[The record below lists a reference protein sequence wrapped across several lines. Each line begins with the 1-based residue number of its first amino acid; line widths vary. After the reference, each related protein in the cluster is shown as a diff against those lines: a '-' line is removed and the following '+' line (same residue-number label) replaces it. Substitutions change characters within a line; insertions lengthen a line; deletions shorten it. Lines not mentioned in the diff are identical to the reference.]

1 MIHSQTTNFEGLFDS
16 KKDAQK
22 QELSLNRQSTIV
34 SQPIHD
40 LSVSPFTIK
49 YDFNAKNTVKN
60 LSITADQKIALFNIT
75 RQIYFMD
82 IKDIL
87 RTKEKLKG
95 NKINYLPTRIDF
107 NEQSIVECNP
117 ILSNVAATISN

>member
-1 MIHSQTTNFEGLFDS
+1 
-16 KKDAQK
+16 
-22 QELSLNRQSTIV
+22 
-34 SQPIHD
+34 
-40 LSVSPFTIK
+40 
-49 YDFNAKNTVKN
+49 
-60 LSITADQKIALFNIT
+60 
-75 RQIYFMD
+75 MD

-117 ILSNVAATISN
+117 IQSNIAATISNQSATNTNITMPSALKYDIKSMK